1 MSLNLSMKSETVN
14 KAKYSIGSRER
25 SIGLLIKVKCNVSEM
40 WIGDQEACQMGKVYS
55 TKGDK

>member
-1 MSLNLSMKSETVN
+1 MKSETVN

>member
-25 SIGLLIKVKCNVSEM
+25 SIGLLIKVKCDDVD
-40 WIGDQEACQMGKVYS
+40 GDPKVYQIGKVYS